1 MRSVQKTIGYILL
14 FPPIL
19 SVLLFTINL
28 VVKDSG
34 DIVRMYNLSAN
45 WSGDI
50 TEGGG
55 HSSSVPFYF
64 GLMAI
69 AGAYLIKDSK
79 EKKIKKEK

>member
-1 MRSVQKTIGYILL
+1 
-14 FPPIL
+14 
-19 SVLLFTINL
+19 
-28 VVKDSG
+28 
-34 DIVRMYNLSAN
+34 MYNLSAN